1 MKRRLSI
8 FAVILF
14 FASINTGIASIES
27 NSTSSSFPT
36 SCFSFYHE
44 LFHSEHD
51 GITLDNLGEF
61 NDLVRECESA
71 FG

>member
-1 MKRRLSI
+1 MKRKLSV

-14 FASINTGIASIES
+14 YASINTGMASIES
-27 NSTSSSFPT
+27 NNATNSFPT

-44 LFHSEHD
+44 LFHKERD